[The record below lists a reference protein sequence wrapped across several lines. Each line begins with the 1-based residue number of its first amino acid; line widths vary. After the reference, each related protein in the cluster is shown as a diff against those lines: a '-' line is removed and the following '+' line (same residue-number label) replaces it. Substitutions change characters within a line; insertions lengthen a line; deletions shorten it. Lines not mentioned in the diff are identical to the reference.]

1 MYRSPRPICRNTRL
15 GAFARTALLC
25 AASSLA
31 IVTGA
36 EALPTG
42 GSVTSGAATVTSGGG
57 GMTVTQASQNAVLNW
72 QGFSIAPG
80 ESVRFAQPNSS
91 AVALNR
97 VTGPDPSSILG
108 SLSANGKVFLVNPNG
123 ITFGVGAQVN
133 VGGLVASTLNISDAD
148 FMAGR
153 YSFSGPGGGTVLN
166 RGSISAHGGDVAL
179 LGGQVSNQGLIT
191 ASLGTVAM
199 AAGSAIT
206 LDVAGDGLLNVTIDK
221 GAVGALVQN
230 GGMIQANGGKVVLTA
245 QAAGDLLKT
254 VVNNTGV
261 IEAQTIGS
269 RNGVISLLA
278 DMQSGVVNV
287 GGVLDASAPTG
298 GSGGAIETSAATVNV
313 AASSTVTTAAPSG
326 VTGTWTIDPVDF
338 TIGSSAGDNISGATL
353 SAKLVTNSVVISTLP
368 GAANGSTGGT
378 PQVTTRTS
386 TTPGNGDIMVND
398 AVAWTASS
406 SPTTLTL
413 DAQRDVNVNAA
424 ITATKGNLVI
434 CCGRDANIDAAIT
447 TTNGSVLISAGRDLS
462 FTVGAA
468 LTTTDGDITLCAA
481 NNVIVANHIALTRG
495 STIPAQD
502 LGLALGLVIIAGNG
516 GTGPGTAG
524 GTLSFVPSTKHAA
537 ITDAPVTIYYNPPSY
552 ATQTDYGVNFTL
564 TGTAALAQF
573 MLVFPGATKVADG
586 STAVTLAGFNTTLAS
601 GSPTNVI
608 LVADTGATAAFDS
621 PNAGVDLGV
630 TFANYS
636 LDGLDAGLYAL
647 PVNCCTTAHRTTGT
661 WITAPPFALACCCW
675 SSARGACVKAIG

>member
-1 MYRSPRPICRNTRL
+1 MYRSPRPDSRNTRL
-15 GAFARTALLC
+15 GLFARTALLC

-36 EALPTG
+36 EAMPTG
-42 GSVTSGAATVTSGGG
+42 GSVVGGAASQSTSGNTLTI
-57 GMTVTQASQNAVLNW
+57 TQSSQNAVINW
-72 QGFSIAPG
+72 QGFSIASG
-80 ESVRFAQPNSS
+80 ETVRFAQPNSS
-91 AVALNR
+91 SLALNR
-97 VTGPDPSSILG
+97 VTGQDPSSILG
-108 SLSANGKVFLVNPNG
+108 NLMANGKVFLVNPNG
-123 ITFGVGAQVN
+123 VTFGKGAQVN

-166 RGSISAHGGDVAL
+166 QGSISAHGGNVAL
-179 LGGQVSNQGLIT
+179 LGGAVSNQGLIT
-191 ASLGTVAM
+191 ASLGTVVM
-199 AAGSAIT
+199 AAGAAIT
-206 LDVAGDGLLNVTIDK
+206 LDVAGDGLLNVTVDK

-245 QAAGDLLKT
+245 QAAGELLKT

-269 RNGVISLLA
+269 RHGVISLLG

-298 GSGGAIETSAATVNV
+298 GDGGVIETSAATVNV
-313 AASSTVTTAAPSG
+313 AASSTITTAAASG
-326 VTGTWTIDPVDF
+326 LTGTWTIDPVDF
-338 TIGSSAGDNISGATL
+338 TVGSGANDNISGATL
-353 SAKLVTNSVVISTLP
+353 SAKLVTNSVIISTLP

-386 TTPGNGDIMVND
+386 TTPGNGDITVND

-413 DAQRDVNVNAA
+413 DAQRDVNLNAA
-424 ITATKGNLVI
+424 ITATNGNLVI

-447 TTNGSVLISAGRDLS
+447 TTNGSVLISAGRNLS
-462 FTVGAA
+462 FTVTAP

-481 NNVIVANHIALTRG
+481 NNVIVANAIVLTRG

-524 GTLSFVPSTKHAA
+524 GTLTFAPLTPRAA

-552 ATQTDYGVNFTL
+552 ATQTDYGLNFTL

-573 MLVFPGATKVADG
+573 MLVFPAGTKVADG
-586 STAVTLAGFNTTLAS
+586 STAVTLNGFNTTIAS
-601 GSPTNVI
+601 GVPDVT
-608 LVADTGATAAFDS
+608 LVADTGATATFDS
-621 PNAGVDLGV
+621 PAAGTGIGI

-636 LDGLDAGLYAL
+636 LGGANAGLYAL

-661 WITAPPFALACCCW
+661 IPAAIAPPRL
-675 SSARGACVKAIG
+675 